1 MVIFN
6 SYVKLPEGN
15 YVYISFNREAL
26 KMNRSNILNY
36 GISSGKYSTLAWDYI
51 LYDFQLSPRPAST
64 ALSKRGVVKK
74 VSLDA
79 LPSRSREILQ
89 MGPLGLKGLKGPE
102 VDDPL
107 PAIHHAALA
116 KNIDHGHWP

>member
-1 MVIFN
+1 
-6 SYVKLPEGN
+6 
-15 YVYISFNREAL
+15 
-26 KMNRSNILNY
+26 MNRSNMLNY
-36 GISSGKYSTLAWDYI
+36 GISSGKHSTLAWDYI

-89 MGPLGLKGLKGPE
+89 MGPLGLKGLK
-102 VDDPL
+102 
-107 PAIHHAALA
+107 A
-116 KNIDHGHWP
+116 